1 MRLMTGD
8 GERNLDE
15 CGTYS
20 SPSALTVDSFAGELI
35 DGILGVLELVMFGSE
50 FKNQAP
56 DFFHI

>member
-1 MRLMTGD
+1 MTGD

-20 SPSALTVDSFAGELI
+20 SPSALIVDSFAGELI
-35 DGILGVLELVMFGSE
+35 DGILDALELEKFGSE

>member
-1 MRLMTGD
+1 MTGD

-20 SPSALTVDSFAGELI
+20 SPSALIIDSFAGELI
-35 DGILGVLELVMFGSE
+35 DGILDVFVLELVKFGSE
-50 FKNQAP
+50 LKNQAP